1 MEFWIDSI
9 NPRTIAKYV
18 ELGILTGVTTNPDLL
33 GNVKS
38 IDKTLQDIIEVN
50 PGFLAVQVVADSA
63 EEMIAQ
69 GKVIHDL
76 SDRMLIKVPVTHDGL
91 KAIHQLSQASI
102 STVAT
107 VVFSPQQALAAAKA
121 GADYVALYLT
131 RYEKSGGNALELL
144 KSTAKI
150 FSNYNLE
157 SKILAASIS
166 SIEQV
171 EKCAEL
177 GIHAV
182 TMREEI
188 FDKLI
193 EEQTLTLEAIEQ
205 FKRAWK
211 AESAELFK
219 VKTII

>member
-9 NPRTIAKYV
+9 NPKNIRKYV
-18 ELGILTGVTTNPDLL
+18 ELGILTGVTTNPELL
-33 GNVKS
+33 TQVKS
-38 IDKTLQDIIEVN
+38 IDKTLHDIIEVN
-50 PGFLAVQVVADSA
+50 PGLLAVQVVADSA
-63 EEMIAQ
+63 DEMVAQ
-69 GKVIHDL
+69 GKVINDL
-76 SDRMLIKVPVTHDGL
+76 SDRMLVKVPVTHDGL
-91 KAIHQLSQASI
+91 KAIHRLTEANI
-102 STVAT
+102 PTVAT
-107 VVFSPQQALAAAKA
+107 VVFSPQQALTAAKA

-131 RYEKSGGNALELL
+131 RFEKSGGSWKELL
-144 KSTAKI
+144 HSTSKV
-150 FSNYNLE
+150 FSNYHLE
-157 SKILAASIS
+157 TKILAASIS
-166 SIEQV
+166 SAEQV